1 MPRSGQ
7 DGIYFA
13 IAFKICDYLPKMSPE
28 QKNGSNPKLIFLIK
42 SLIEF
47 SDSQTK

>member
-28 QKNGSNPKLIFLIK
+28 QKKWKQPKINFL
-42 SLIEF
+42 
-47 SDSQTK
+47 D